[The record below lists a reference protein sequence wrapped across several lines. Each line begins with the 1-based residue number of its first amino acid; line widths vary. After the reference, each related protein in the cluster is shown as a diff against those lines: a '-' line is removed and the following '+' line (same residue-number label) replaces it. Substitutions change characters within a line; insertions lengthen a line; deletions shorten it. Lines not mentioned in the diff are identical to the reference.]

1 MRDLIESA
9 LKGHNADYIEIRIED
24 TETTNI
30 SFRGRELDE
39 IGHSTGKGGNVRACV
54 KGGWGFASFNDLDSI
69 RAKVEQ
75 AISQARMVGNEKT
88 ELADAAP
95 VVAIVP
101 PHILSDPGSVPL
113 SEKHH
118 ILEGYL
124 DLLWGGPEIQTSSL
138 RYADG
143 HRRMFYGNSQGTYT
157 EQSRIDVNFWA
168 SAIARNG
175 GDIQQ
180 ASISMGSLGDFDLI
194 HRMQAEV
201 AELPQKAVDFLAAP
215 QVKGGEYTVIL
226 DPVLAGVF
234 VHEAFGHLSEA
245 DHVYENP
252 KLREVMVLGRRFG
265 GEHLNIVD
273 GAKIPD
279 LRGSYQYDEEG
290 VEAQRTDLIREGVL
304 VGRLHSRETAAKMGE
319 SPSGN
324 ARAIGYQHPP
334 IVRMTNTIIE
344 SGEATLDDLLEGVK
358 EGVYCKNWYGGMTSM
373 EQFTFSAGETY
384 MIRDGHIAETVRPV
398 MLSGNVFS
406 TLENLDGVA
415 NDLEMN
421 EGGGCGKGGQSP
433 LPVSNGS
440 PHIRLRNCLVG
451 GA

>member
-9 LKGHNADYIEIRIED
+9 LKGLNADYVEIRIEERES
-24 TETTNI
+24 TSIT
-30 SFRGRELDE
+30 FRGRDLDE
-39 IGHSTGKGGNVRACV
+39 IGQSTGKGGNVRACV
-54 KGGWGFASFNDLDSI
+54 KGGWGFASFNSLDDLHEK
-69 RAKVEQ
+69 AQQAVE
-75 AISQARMVGNEKT
+75 QARMVGNEKT
-88 ELADAAP
+88 DLADAPP
-95 VVAIVP
+95 VVAIIP
-101 PHILSDPGSVPL
+101 PHIVSDPAEIPL
-113 SEKHH
+113 SEKHR
-118 ILEGYL
+118 ILEEYL

-143 HRRMFYGNSQGTYT
+143 HRTMYYGNTQGTFT
-157 EQSRIDVNFWA
+157 QQARIDVNFWA
-168 SAIARNG
+168 SAVARAG
-175 GDIQQ
+175 GEVQQ
-180 ASISMGSLGDFDLI
+180 ASISMGSLGDFGLV
-194 HRMQAEV
+194 HRMHDTV
-201 AELPQKAVDFLAAP
+201 AALPQKAVDFLNASQA
-215 QVKGGEYTVIL
+215 KGGEYTVIL
-226 DPVLAGVF
+226 DPILAGVF

-273 GAKIPD
+273 GAKIPA
-279 LRGSYQYDEEG
+279 LRGSFQYDEEG
-290 VEAQRTDLIREGVL
+290 VEGQRTDLIREGVL

-319 SPSGN
+319 TPSGN
-324 ARAIGYQHPP
+324 ARAIGHQFPP

-344 SGEATLDDLLEGVK
+344 PGEAKLEDLLEGVK
-358 EGVYCKNWYGGMTSM
+358 EGVYCSNWYGGMTSM
-373 EQFTFSAGETY
+373 EQFTFSAGESY
-384 MIRDGHIAETVRPV
+384 MIRDGRIEEAVRPV

-451 GA
+451 GR